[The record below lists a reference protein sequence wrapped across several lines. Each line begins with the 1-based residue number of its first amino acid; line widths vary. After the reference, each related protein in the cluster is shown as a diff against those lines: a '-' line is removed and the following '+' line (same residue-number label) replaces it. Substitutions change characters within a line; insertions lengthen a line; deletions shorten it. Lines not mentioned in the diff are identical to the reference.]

1 MLKNFLKKLPFYK
14 LYANYQR
21 KKYIKHIQ
29 ELSENFHREGET
41 VLKDFAQI
49 LNEHSIPFWLDYGTL
64 LGYHREHD
72 FIGHDTDID
81 TGVFIEDAERVK
93 QALEKN
99 GFKLVRR
106 YYNVDGSG
114 MEHCYCKKGFKTT
127 IDVFFY
133 ERDNDS
139 VTCYSYY
146 PLPNIDIN
154 KNLYKEIPFTTYACT
169 MPFCGLKKTTFKAIE
184 VYVPIDIEGYLI
196 ANYGPNYMIP
206 DPNYSSSSATNIKKF
221 TYEEKPAVGYLE
233 IPY

>member
-127 IDVFFY
+127 ID
-133 ERDNDS
+133 
-139 VTCYSYY
+139 
-146 PLPNIDIN
+146 P
-154 KNLYKEIPFTTYACT
+154 
-169 MPFCGLKKTTFKAIE
+169 
-184 VYVPIDIEGYLI
+184 
-196 ANYGPNYMIP
+196 
-206 DPNYSSSSATNIKKF
+206 
-221 TYEEKPAVGYLE
+221 
-233 IPY
+233 